1 MHNNLYLHYFLKSNN
16 IDHLFFDAF
25 YQTESGHYHTEQM
38 RKDGIKTEN
47 KFIEIT
53 KDFYKDISFKNFILE
68 DKHFS
73 KDNSHPNEKGHQL
86 WAEELSK
93 DLQWIK

>member
-1 MHNNLYLHYFLKSNN
+1 
-16 IDHLFFDAF
+16 
-25 YQTESGHYHTEQM
+25 M

-68 DKHFS
+68 DKHCS

-86 WAEELSK
+86 WAEELYK